1 VTPGART
8 LLRLAASAVLL
19 ALVLWQF
26 GAGQVWGDIR
36 AASAL
41 WVALA
46 VGALALQIPLSAW
59 RWQVTAHA
67 LGVPVGRKTALRE
80 YGLSVLV
87 NTFLPGGVLGDLG
100 RVLRMRGA
108 AAWQAVAASVVI
120 ERLVGQIAMT
130 CAAMAGVALWWGPMA
145 GGLALL
151 ACLVVVGITV
161 GMGRFLPRIRSSLHA
176 GLFARAVWPSQLAL
190 SLAILACNLFGFWAA
205 ARAVGVALPPQ
216 AALMVL
222 PLTLLVMLV
231 PLSLNGWGLRE
242 GAAAVLWP
250 LVGTAPELAVAAS
263 VIFGIAVALAALIGA
278 LPVVL
283 YPATPPIQDAS

>member
-1 VTPGART
+1 MTPRART

-36 AASAL
+36 AASVL

-120 ERLVGQIAMT
+120 ERLAGQIAMAL
-130 CAAMAGVALWWGPMA
+130 AAMAGVALWWGPVA

-151 ACLVVVGITV
+151 ACLAVVGVAV
-161 GMGRFLPRIRSSLHA
+161 GMGRLLPRIRSSLRA
-176 GLFARAVWPSQLAL
+176 ALFARAVWPRQLAL
-190 SLAILACNLFGFWAA
+190 SAAILACNLFGFWAA

-278 LPVVL
+278 LPVVVF
-283 YPATPPIQDAS
+283 PATSPMQDAP